1 MRVDGPALGWT
12 DLVGAIRRIHD
23 GERDVNTF
31 LDGLDNEAS
40 MILAGLDDPS
50 TLADLLA
57 SIEGE

>member
-12 DLVGAIRRIHD
+12 DLVGAIRRILD

-31 LDGLDNEAS
+31 LDGLDNEAL